1 MLAAAMV
8 MMMASSPAGAESAP
22 PTSQASARRFKATI
36 QARVDRPGP
45 TIERNVYGTFAEHL
59 GRGIYEG
66 VWVGEESPIP
76 NTRGIRN
83 DVIAALRKIEL
94 PLLRWPGGCFADEY
108 HWRDGIGPRAKRPR
122 RANTSWGD
130 IETNAFGLH
139 EFMDFAELI
148 GAEPYI
154 NVNVGSGTPHEMMEW
169 LEYMTSDG
177 DSTLAQLRRANGRQK
192 PWKVKFIGLG
202 NEAWGCGGNMRP
214 EYYAD
219 EYRRYAAFVKT
230 YGSEP
235 FVKIAVGPSDE
246 DYNWTEVVM
255 KQAAK
260 HIDGLALHYYTLPT
274 GDWKAKG
281 SATQFGE
288 AEWRSTLWRT
298 LRMGEFITKHS
309 AIMDKYDPA
318 KRVALIVDEW
328 GTWYESEPGKGAL
341 YQQNSLR
348 DALVAALNFNL
359 FNQHADRVKLAA
371 SAQAINVLQAL
382 ILTQKSKM
390 LLTPTYHVFEMYR
403 VHQGATLIPLVVQAP
418 PYAAGATP
426 LPSVHASASRDA
438 QGVLHVSLVN
448 LDPSRSAELTLRLEG
463 HAPKSVK
470 GRVLTARAINAVNDF
485 EKAAVEPQALPA
497 EVAFGAIQA
506 VLPSKSVVVLAVE

>member
-1 MLAAAMV
+1 
-8 MMMASSPAGAESAP
+8 
-22 PTSQASARRFKATI
+22 
-36 QARVDRPGP
+36 
-45 TIERNVYGTFAEHL
+45 
-59 GRGIYEG
+59 
-66 VWVGEESPIP
+66 
-76 NTRGIRN
+76 
-83 DVIAALRKIEL
+83 
-94 PLLRWPGGCFADEY
+94 
-108 HWRDGIGPRAKRPR
+108 
-122 RANTSWGD
+122 
-130 IETNAFGLH
+130 
-139 EFMDFAELI
+139 
-148 GAEPYI
+148 
-154 NVNVGSGTPHEMMEW
+154 
-169 LEYMTSDG
+169 
-177 DSTLAQLRRANGRQK
+177 
-192 PWKVKFIGLG
+192 
-202 NEAWGCGGNMRP
+202 
-214 EYYAD
+214 
-219 EYRRYAAFVKT
+219 
-230 YGSEP
+230 
-235 FVKIAVGPSDE
+235 
-246 DYNWTEVVM
+246 
-255 KQAAK
+255 
-260 HIDGLALHYYTLPT
+260 
-274 GDWKAKG
+274 
-281 SATQFGE
+281 
-288 AEWRSTLWRT
+288 
-298 LRMGEFITKHS
+298 
-309 AIMDKYDPA
+309 MDKYDPA

-485 EKAAVEPQALPA
+485 E
-497 EVAFGAIQA
+497 
-506 VLPSKSVVVLAVE
+506 